1 MPAKSK
7 RKNRKISQ
15 KRKNEFGLEEN
26 VASGDVIITDKPN
39 NNDFSSGSTLKST
52 DIIKTT
58 QSYFISDVKWIVIV
72 TGIIIVALVICYVR
86 LFKAGIALSNSDL

>member
-15 KRKNEFGLEEN
+15 KRKNESGLEAN
-26 VASGDVIITDKPN
+26 VATGDLSITDKLN

-58 QSYFISDVKWIVIV
+58 QSYFISNVKWIGIV
-72 TGIIIVALVICYVR
+72 TGIIIITLVICYV
-86 LFKAGIALSNSDL
+86 LFI